1 MGCGAGGKDAS
12 LADAPSNA
20 DDACSFVGLI
30 RAGRVVETDSAGRRD
45 PDCAAQFDSILVRRD
60 GFSSVVVVF
69 QGGVSREA
77 SLGEDEG
84 EVVLISV
91 GDVSGDGVRDLLIA
105 SVSESALSP
114 YVFVVDDNTLI
125 NVPLLPP
132 NAASS
137 VSVVLEPGLEESCL
151 NAAMPEMLRRDS
163 KPVRVV
169 ATLPTAPSVTC
180 GPIDRMAFVY
190 RAGQLVPDS
199 AATQRSPH

>member
-1 MGCGAGGKDAS
+1 MGCAPGDKDAS

-20 DDACSFVGLI
+20 DGACSFIGLI
-30 RAGRVVETDSAGRRD
+30 RGGRVVETDSAGRRD
-45 PDCAAQFDSILVRRD
+45 PDCAAQFDSVLVRRD

-77 SLGEDEG
+77 SLGQDEG

-105 SVSESALSP
+105 SVSESALFP
-114 YVFVVDDNTLI
+114 FVFVVGSNTLI

-132 NAASS
+132 NEASS
-137 VSVVLEPGLEESCL
+137 VSVVLEPGLEESCV
-151 NAAMPEMLRRDS
+151 NAALPEMLRLDS
-163 KPVRVV
+163 EPIRVV

-180 GPIDRMAFVY
+180 GPVDRTAFVY
-190 RAGQLVPDS
+190 RAGRLVPDS
-199 AATQRSPH
+199 AATQRSPY